1 MASTNPLPTKIK
13 ELRGTIRPD
22 RMLESGEMQPELAKS
37 IPVPPDLFDEV
48 GKRLWY
54 HLCTELKRLEMLTE
68 IGFPQ
73 IEDYCLNYQLYWDA
87 VKRVQKGKAAIS
99 VKGGT
104 PRMNP
109 YFKIMQDTRMAMIR
123 FEDRWGLS
131 PSTQTK
137 IPGKIEKGDDFPEFD
152 L

>member
-1 MASTNPLPTKIK
+1 MANNPLPTKLK
-13 ELRGTIRPD
+13 ALRGTLRTD
-22 RMLESGEMQPELAKS
+22 RLPESGEMQPALSES
-37 IPVPPDLFDEV
+37 IPVPPDIFNEV

-73 IEDYCLNYQLYWDA
+73 IEDYCLNYQIYWDA
-87 VKRVQKGKAAIS
+87 VRRVQKGKSAVS

-104 PRMNP
+104 PRINP
-109 YFKIMQDTRMAMIR
+109 YFKVMQDTRMAMIR

-137 IPGKIEKGDDFPEFD
+137 IPGKVDKGDDFPEFD

>member
-1 MASTNPLPTKIK
+1 MPSPNKLPTKIK
-13 ELRGTIRPD
+13 EIRGTLRAD
-22 RMLESGEMQPELAKS
+22 RLPKEGEMQPALSKA
-37 IPVPPDLFDEV
+37 IPTPPEIMDET
-48 GKRLWY
+48 GKKLWY
-54 HLCTELKRLEMLTE
+54 YLCSELNRLEMLTE

-73 IEDYCLNYQLYWDA
+73 IEDYCVNYQIWWDA

-104 PRMNP
+104 PRLNP
-109 YFKIMQDTRMAMIR
+109 YFKVMQDARMAMIR

-137 IPGKIEKGDDFPEFD
+137 IPGKVEKGEDFPEFD